1 MRCSRLTVFF
11 LLLALPSTCLSWPAK
26 VVSVA
31 DGDTIKV
38 LRDGR
43 QVKVRLYGIDSPE
56 KGQAFGQQAQ
66 GLTAAL
72 VAGRQVDVEQKDVDR
87 YGRIVG

>member
-1 MRCSRLTVFF
+1 MRCSRLTVLF

-56 KGQAFGQQAQ
+56 KGQAFYPERLCLGFC
-66 GLTAAL
+66 
-72 VAGRQVDVEQKDVDR
+72 
-87 YGRIVG
+87 RILPGEVLR